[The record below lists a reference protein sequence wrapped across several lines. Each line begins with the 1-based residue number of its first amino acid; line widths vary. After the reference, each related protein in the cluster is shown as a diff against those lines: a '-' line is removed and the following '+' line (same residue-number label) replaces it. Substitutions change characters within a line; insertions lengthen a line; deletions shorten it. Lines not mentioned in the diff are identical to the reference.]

1 MKHNSQV
8 KLFNAS
14 ESEIIEMLCDPD
26 LLSSAITLSFEY
38 EMLNMSRLSS
48 QLCNPDVAKQI
59 KASFDISSVIYE
71 VSVHVIISIAEA
83 NGKWILCHNVSHVP
97 RLSEYVL
104 ICSLRKDYPD
114 ILSTSFG

>member
-14 ESEIIEMLCDPD
+14 ESEILEMLCDPD
-26 LLSSAITLSFEY
+26 LLSNAISIPFEY

-59 KASFDISSVIYE
+59 KASFDITSVMYE
-71 VSVHVIISIAEA
+71 VSVHIIISIAGA
-83 NGKWILCHNVSHVP
+83 NAKRNFMP
-97 RLSEYVL
+97 
-104 ICSLRKDYPD
+104 
-114 ILSTSFG
+114 